1 MLQRKGMGMEI
12 QISFQTGTPRIQ
24 QRKIE
29 KVLETILE
37 DLGCHDREL
46 SVLFTDDDQIALLNN
61 QYLGRTGPT
70 NVLAFPMEDPHQETT
85 VSPMLGDVV
94 ISLDTAA
101 RESREAGESFEE
113 TVYRLLIH
121 GILHLLGFDHE
132 RSPTEAREMDQE
144 ELRLIK
150 LIEEG
155 S

>member
-1 MLQRKGMGMEI
+1 
-12 QISFQTGTPRIQ
+12 
-24 QRKIE
+24 
-29 KVLETILE
+29 
-37 DLGCHDREL
+37 
-46 SVLFTDDDQIALLNN
+46 
-61 QYLGRTGPT
+61 
-70 NVLAFPMEDPHQETT
+70 
-85 VSPMLGDVV
+85 MLGDVV

-144 ELRLIK
+144 ELRLKK